1 MRGDN
6 DNLNLDLNLDVDWA
20 MSNTEK
26 AFLELVR
33 AGLWE
38 EACANLDANVNLDEH
53 ADWDAVLLLAR
64 EQSVVGLMAAGLG
77 QVTDV
82 KTPHGLAL
90 KMVSK
95 TLGLEQHNRAKN
107 VFVNELM
114 DELERE
120 GIRAVMV
127 KGQGLAQC
135 YERPLWRA
143 SGDIDLYLDKDDFQ
157 KAKTFFRPR
166 VDKLDP
172 DDDYTRHINMTYKGW
187 VVEIHNNQHSAL
199 SSRIDRVLDE
209 VHRDI
214 FYGGGVRT
222 WDNGGKIITLPSADN
237 DAILVFTHFFNHFYR
252 GGMGL
257 RQICDWCRLLY
268 TYRESLN
275 YELLESRIR
284 QMGLMTEWKA
294 FGALAIEYLGY
305 PKDSMPLLNDNDNL
319 DLDDNLRRKAERI
332 MDFIMEV
339 GNFGHNRDTSY
350 YGKYPFV
357 VRKAISFGV
366 RMKDALRHARI
377 FPLDS
382 LRFMLN
388 MMRYSFRA
396 VSHGE

>member
-1 MRGDN
+1 MKVN
-6 DNLNLDLNLDVDWA
+6 QNIYS
-20 MSNTEK
+20 M
-26 AFLELVR
+26 AFFELVS

-38 EACANLDANVNLDEH
+38 KEAHLAPCGQVDYAK
-53 ADWDAVLLLAR
+53 VLKMAR

-166 VDKLDP
+166 VDKFDP

-237 DAILVFTHFFNHFYR
+237 DVILVFTHFLHHFYS

-275 YELLESRIR
+275 YGLLESRIR
-284 QMGLMTEWKA
+284 QMGLMTEWKV
-294 FGALAIEYLGY
+294 FGVLAIEYLGY
-305 PKDSMPLLNDNDNL
+305 PKDSMPLLNDNDNDNL

-350 YGKYPFV
+350 YKKYPFV
-357 VRKAISFGV
+357 FRKAISFGV

>member
-20 MSNTEK
+20 MGNTEK

-38 EACANLDANVNLDEH
+38 DLKFKDESLKFKDFGS
-53 ADWDAVLLLAR
+53 ADWDALLLLAR
-64 EQSVVGLMAAGLG
+64 EQSVVGLLAAGLEHVKDV
-77 QVTDV
+77 QV
-82 KTPHGLAL
+82 PHGWAFQVVRKAL
-90 KMVSK
+90 S
-95 TLGLEQHNRAKN
+95 LEQKNRNKN
-107 VFVNELM
+107 VFVNELTG
-114 DELERE
+114 ELEGE

-135 YERPLWRA
+135 YKRPLWRA
-143 SGDIDLYLDKDDFQ
+143 SGDIDLYLDEDDFQ
-157 KAKTFFRPR
+157 KAKAFFRPR
-166 VDKLDP
+166 VNKFDP
-172 DDDYTRHINMTYKGW
+172 DNDYTRHINMTYKGW
-187 VVEIHNNQHSAL
+187 VVEIHANQHSRL
-199 SSRIDRVLDE
+199 SARTDRVLDE

-214 FYGGGVRT
+214 FYKGGVRI
-222 WDNGGKIITLPSADN
+222 WDNGGKAVTLPSADN
-237 DAILVFTHFFNHFYR
+237 DAILVFTHFLHHFYN
-252 GGMGL
+252 GGIGL

-275 YELLESRIR
+275 YGLLESRIR
-284 QMGLMTEWKA
+284 QMGLLTEWKA
-294 FGALAIEYLGY
+294 FYNLACKYLG
-305 PKDSMPLLNDNDNL
+305 MP
-319 DLDDNLRRKAERI
+319 DLDPRFMVHDSRLDKKAERI

-366 RMKDALRHARI
+366 RMKDVLRHARI
-377 FPLDS
+377 FPADS

-388 MMRYSFRA
+388 MMRHSFRA

>member
-1 MRGDN
+1 LRGDN

-20 MSNTEK
+20 MGNTEK

-38 EACANLDANVNLDEH
+38 DLKFKDESLKFKDFGS
-53 ADWDAVLLLAR
+53 ADWDALLLLAR
-64 EQSVVGLMAAGLG
+64 EQSVVGLLAAGLERVKDV
-77 QVTDV
+77 QV
-82 KTPHGLAL
+82 PHGWAFQVVRKAL
-90 KMVSK
+90 S
-95 TLGLEQHNRAKN
+95 LEQKNRNKN
-107 VFVNELM
+107 VFVNELTG
-114 DELERE
+114 ELEGE

-135 YERPLWRA
+135 YKRPLWRA
-143 SGDIDLYLDKDDFQ
+143 SGDIDLYLDEDDFQ
-157 KAKTFFRPR
+157 KAKAFFRPR
-166 VDKLDP
+166 VNKFDP
-172 DDDYTRHINMTYKGW
+172 DNDYTRHINMTYKGW
-187 VVEIHNNQHSAL
+187 VVEIHANQHSRL
-199 SSRIDRVLDE
+199 SARTDRVLDE

-214 FYGGGVRT
+214 FYKGGVRI
-222 WDNGGKIITLPSADN
+222 WDNGGKAVTLPSADN
-237 DAILVFTHFFNHFYR
+237 DAILVFTHFLHHFYN
-252 GGMGL
+252 GGIGL

-275 YELLESRIR
+275 YGLLESRIR
-284 QMGLMTEWKA
+284 QMGLLTEWKA
-294 FGALAIEYLGY
+294 FYNLACKYLG
-305 PKDSMPLLNDNDNL
+305 MP
-319 DLDDNLRRKAERI
+319 DLDPRFMVHDSRLDKKAERI

-366 RMKDALRHARI
+366 RMKDVLRHARI
-377 FPLDS
+377 FPADS

-388 MMRYSFRA
+388 MMRHSFRA

>member
-38 EACANLDANVNLDEH
+38 DLKFKDESLKFKDFGS

-64 EQSVVGLMAAGLG
+64 EQSVVGLLAAGLEQLKDV
-77 QVTDV
+77 QV
-82 KTPHGLAL
+82 PHGWAFQVVRKAL
-90 KMVSK
+90 S
-95 TLGLEQHNRAKN
+95 LEQKNRNKN
-107 VFVNELM
+107 VFVNELTG
-114 DELERE
+114 ELEGE

-135 YERPLWRA
+135 YKRPLWRA
-143 SGDIDLYLDKDDFQ
+143 SGDIDLYLDEDDFQ
-157 KAKTFFRPR
+157 KAKAFFRPR
-166 VDKLDP
+166 VNKFDP
-172 DDDYTRHINMTYKGW
+172 DNDYTRHINMTYKGW
-187 VVEIHNNQHSAL
+187 VVEIHANQHSRL
-199 SSRIDRVLDE
+199 SARTDWVLDE

-214 FYGGGVRT
+214 FYKGGVRT
-222 WDNGGKIITLPSADN
+222 WDNGGKAVTLPSADN
-237 DAILVFTHFFNHFYR
+237 DAILVFTHFLHHFYN
-252 GGMGL
+252 GGIGL

-275 YELLESRIR
+275 YGLLESRIR
-284 QMGLMTEWKA
+284 QMELLTEWKA
-294 FGALAIEYLGY
+294 FYNLACKYLG
-305 PKDSMPLLNDNDNL
+305 MP
-319 DLDDNLRRKAERI
+319 DLDPRFMVHDSRLDKKAERI

-357 VRKAISFGV
+357 IRKAISFGI

-377 FPLDS
+377 FPADS
-382 LRFMLN
+382 LRFLFS
-388 MMRYSFRA
+388 MMRYSFRT

>member
-26 AFLELVR
+26 AFFELVS

-38 EACANLDANVNLDEH
+38 KEAHLAPCGQVDYAK
-53 ADWDAVLLLAR
+53 VLKMAR

-95 TLGLEQHNRAKN
+95 TLGQEQHNRAKN

-143 SGDIDLYLDKDDFQ
+143 SGDIDLYMDKDDFQ

-166 VDKLDP
+166 VDKFDP
-172 DDDYTRHINMTYKGW
+172 DDDYAKHINMTYKGW
-187 VVEIHNNQHSAL
+187 VVEIHANQYCAL
-199 SSRIDRVLDE
+199 SPRINKVLDE

-222 WDNGGKIITLPSADN
+222 WDNGGKIITLPSVDN

-252 GGMGL
+252 GGIGL

-294 FGALAIEYLGY
+294 FYHLACKYLGMPDY
-305 PKDSMPLLNDNDNL
+305 ESWLMVHDSGL
-319 DLDDNLRRKAERI
+319 DRKADRI

>member
-20 MSNTEK
+20 MGNTEK

-38 EACANLDANVNLDEH
+38 DLKFKDESLKFKDFGS
-53 ADWDAVLLLAR
+53 ADWDALLLLAR
-64 EQSVVGLMAAGLG
+64 EQSVVGLLAAGLEHVKDV
-77 QVTDV
+77 QV
-82 KTPHGLAL
+82 PHGWAFQVVRKAL
-90 KMVSK
+90 S
-95 TLGLEQHNRAKN
+95 LEQKNRNKN
-107 VFVNELM
+107 VFVNELTG
-114 DELERE
+114 ELEGE

-135 YERPLWRA
+135 YKRPLWRA
-143 SGDIDLYLDKDDFQ
+143 SGDIDLYLDEDDFQ
-157 KAKTFFRPR
+157 KAKAFFRPR
-166 VDKLDP
+166 VNKFDP
-172 DDDYTRHINMTYKGW
+172 DNDYTRHINMTYKGW
-187 VVEIHNNQHSAL
+187 VVEIHANQHSRL
-199 SSRIDRVLDE
+199 SARTDRVLDE

-214 FYGGGVRT
+214 FYKGGVRI
-222 WDNGGKIITLPSADN
+222 WDNGGKAVTLPSADN
-237 DAILVFTHFFNHFYR
+237 DAILVFTHFLHHFYN
-252 GGMGL
+252 GGIGL

-275 YELLESRIR
+275 YGLLESRIR
-284 QMGLMTEWKA
+284 QMGLLTEWKA
-294 FGALAIEYLGY
+294 FYNLACKYLG
-305 PKDSMPLLNDNDNL
+305 MP
-319 DLDDNLRRKAERI
+319 DLDPRFMVHDSRLDKKAERI

-350 YGKYPFV
+350 YKKYPFV
-357 VRKAISFGV
+357 VRKAISFGI
-366 RMKDALRHARI
+366 RMKDVVRHARI
-377 FPLDS
+377 FPADS

>member
-20 MSNTEK
+20 MGNTEK

-38 EACANLDANVNLDEH
+38 DLKFKDESLKFKDFGS
-53 ADWDAVLLLAR
+53 ADWDALLLLAR
-64 EQSVVGLMAAGLG
+64 EQSVVGLLAAGLERVKDV
-77 QVTDV
+77 QV
-82 KTPHGLAL
+82 PHGWAFQVVRKAL
-90 KMVSK
+90 S
-95 TLGLEQHNRAKN
+95 LEQKNRNKN
-107 VFVNELM
+107 VFVNELTG
-114 DELERE
+114 ELEGE

-135 YERPLWRA
+135 YKRPLWRA
-143 SGDIDLYLDKDDFQ
+143 SGDIDLYLDEDDFQ
-157 KAKTFFRPR
+157 KAKAFFRPR
-166 VDKLDP
+166 VNKFDP
-172 DDDYTRHINMTYKGW
+172 DNDYTRHINMTYKGW
-187 VVEIHNNQHSAL
+187 VVEIHANQHSRL
-199 SSRIDRVLDE
+199 SARTDRVLDE

-214 FYGGGVRT
+214 FYKGGVRI
-222 WDNGGKIITLPSADN
+222 WDNGGKAVTLPSADN
-237 DAILVFTHFFNHFYR
+237 DAILVFTHFLHHFYN
-252 GGMGL
+252 GGIGL

-275 YELLESRIR
+275 YGLLESRIR
-284 QMGLMTEWKA
+284 QMGLLTEWKA
-294 FGALAIEYLGY
+294 FYNLACKYLG
-305 PKDSMPLLNDNDNL
+305 MP
-319 DLDDNLRRKAERI
+319 DLDPRFMVHDSRLDKKAERI

-366 RMKDALRHARI
+366 RMKDVLRHARI
-377 FPLDS
+377 FPADS

-388 MMRYSFRA
+388 MMRHSFRA

>member
-38 EACANLDANVNLDEH
+38 DLKFKDESLKFKDFGS

-64 EQSVVGLMAAGLG
+64 EQSVVGLMAAGLEHVKDV
-77 QVTDV
+77 QV
-82 KTPHGLAL
+82 PHGWAFQVVRKAL
-90 KMVSK
+90 S
-95 TLGLEQHNRAKN
+95 LEQKNRNKN
-107 VFVNELM
+107 VFVNELTG
-114 DELERE
+114 ELEGE

-135 YERPLWRA
+135 YKRTLWRA
-143 SGDIDLYLDKDDFQ
+143 SGDIDLYLDEDDFQ
-157 KAKTFFRPR
+157 KAKAFFRPR
-166 VDKLDP
+166 VNKFDP
-172 DDDYTRHINMTYKGW
+172 DNDYTRHINMTYKGW
-187 VVEIHNNQHSAL
+187 VVEIHANQHSRL
-199 SSRIDRVLDE
+199 SARTDRVLDE

-214 FYGGGVRT
+214 FYKGGVRI
-222 WDNGGKIITLPSADN
+222 WDNGGKAVTLPSADN
-237 DAILVFTHFFNHFYR
+237 DAIMVFTHFLHHFYN
-252 GGMGL
+252 GGIGL

-275 YELLESRIR
+275 YGLLESRIR
-284 QMGLMTEWKA
+284 QMGLLTEWKA
-294 FGALAIEYLGY
+294 FYNLACKYLG
-305 PKDSMPLLNDNDNL
+305 MP
-319 DLDDNLRRKAERI
+319 DLDPRFMVHDSRLDKKAERI

-357 VRKAISFGV
+357 IRKAISFGI
-366 RMKDALRHARI
+366 RMKDVVRHARI
-377 FPLDS
+377 FPADS

>member
-20 MSNTEK
+20 MGNTEK

-38 EACANLDANVNLDEH
+38 DLKFKDESLKFKDFGS
-53 ADWDAVLLLAR
+53 ADWDALLLLAR
-64 EQSVVGLMAAGLG
+64 EQSVVGLLAAGLEQLKDV
-77 QVTDV
+77 QV
-82 KTPHGLAL
+82 PHGWAFQVVRKAL
-90 KMVSK
+90 S
-95 TLGLEQHNRAKN
+95 LEQKNRNKN
-107 VFVNELM
+107 VFVNELTG
-114 DELERE
+114 ELEGE

-135 YERPLWRA
+135 YKRPLWRA
-143 SGDIDLYLDKDDFQ
+143 SGDIDLYLDEDDFQ
-157 KAKTFFRPR
+157 KAKAFFRPR
-166 VDKLDP
+166 VNKFDP
-172 DDDYTRHINMTYKGW
+172 DNDYTRHINMTYKGW
-187 VVEIHNNQHSAL
+187 VVEIHANQHSRL
-199 SSRIDRVLDE
+199 SARTDRVLDE

-214 FYGGGVRT
+214 FYKGGVRI
-222 WDNGGKIITLPSADN
+222 WDNGGKAVTLPSADN
-237 DAILVFTHFFNHFYR
+237 DAILVFTHFLHHFYN
-252 GGMGL
+252 GGIGL

-275 YELLESRIR
+275 YGLLESRIR
-284 QMGLMTEWKA
+284 QMGLLTEWKA
-294 FGALAIEYLGY
+294 FYNLACKYL
-305 PKDSMPLLNDNDNL
+305 DMP
-319 DLDDNLRRKAERI
+319 DLDPRFMVHDSRLDKKAERI

-350 YGKYPFV
+350 YGKFPFV

-366 RMKDALRHARI
+366 RMKDVLRHARI
-377 FPLDS
+377 FPADS

-388 MMRYSFRA
+388 MMRHSFRA

>member
-20 MSNTEK
+20 MGNTEK

-38 EACANLDANVNLDEH
+38 DLKFKDESLKFKDFGS
-53 ADWDAVLLLAR
+53 ADWDALLLLAR
-64 EQSVVGLMAAGLG
+64 EQSVVGLLAAGLEQLKDV
-77 QVTDV
+77 QV
-82 KTPHGLAL
+82 PHGWAFQVVRKAL
-90 KMVSK
+90 S
-95 TLGLEQHNRAKN
+95 LEQKNRNKN
-107 VFVNELM
+107 VFVNELTG
-114 DELERE
+114 ELEGE

-135 YERPLWRA
+135 YKRPLWRA
-143 SGDIDLYLDKDDFQ
+143 SGDIDLYLDEDDFQ
-157 KAKTFFRPR
+157 KAKAFFRLR
-166 VDKLDP
+166 VNKFDP
-172 DDDYTRHINMTYKGW
+172 DNDYTRHINMTYKGW
-187 VVEIHNNQHSAL
+187 VVEIHANQHSRL
-199 SSRIDRVLDE
+199 SARTDRVLDE

-214 FYGGGVRT
+214 FYKGGVRI
-222 WDNGGKIITLPSADN
+222 WDNGGKAVTLPSADN
-237 DAILVFTHFFNHFYR
+237 DAILVFTHFLHHFYN
-252 GGMGL
+252 GGIGL

-275 YELLESRIR
+275 YGLLESRIR
-284 QMGLMTEWKA
+284 QMGLLTEWKA
-294 FGALAIEYLGY
+294 FYNLACKYLG
-305 PKDSMPLLNDNDNL
+305 MP
-319 DLDDNLRRKAERI
+319 DLDPRFMVHDSRLDKKAERI

-366 RMKDALRHARI
+366 RMKDVLRHARI
-377 FPLDS
+377 FPADS

-388 MMRYSFRA
+388 MMRHSFRA

>member
-1 MRGDN
+1 
-6 DNLNLDLNLDVDWA
+6 

-38 EACANLDANVNLDEH
+38 DLKFKDESLKFKDFGS
-53 ADWDAVLLLAR
+53 ADWDALLLLAR
-64 EQSVVGLMAAGLG
+64 EQSVVGLLAAGLEHVKDV
-77 QVTDV
+77 QV
-82 KTPHGLAL
+82 PHGWAFQVVRKAL
-90 KMVSK
+90 S
-95 TLGLEQHNRAKN
+95 LEQKNRNKN
-107 VFVNELM
+107 VFVNELTG
-114 DELERE
+114 ELEGE

-135 YERPLWRA
+135 YKRPLWRA
-143 SGDIDLYLDKDDFQ
+143 SGDIDLYLDEDDFQ
-157 KAKTFFRPR
+157 KAKAFFRPR
-166 VDKLDP
+166 VNKFDP
-172 DDDYTRHINMTYKGW
+172 DNDYTRHINMTYKGW
-187 VVEIHNNQHSAL
+187 VVEIHANQHSRL
-199 SSRIDRVLDE
+199 SARTDRVLDE

-214 FYGGGVRT
+214 FYKGGVRI
-222 WDNGGKIITLPSADN
+222 WDNGGKAVTLPSADN
-237 DAILVFTHFFNHFYR
+237 DAILVFTHFLHHFYN
-252 GGMGL
+252 GGIGL

-275 YELLESRIR
+275 YGLLESRIR
-284 QMGLMTEWKA
+284 QMGLLTEWKA
-294 FGALAIEYLGY
+294 FYNLACKYLG
-305 PKDSMPLLNDNDNL
+305 MP
-319 DLDDNLRRKAERI
+319 DLDPRFMVHDSRLDKKAERI

-366 RMKDALRHARI
+366 RMKDVVRHARI
-377 FPLDS
+377 FPADS